1 MADAS
6 RFPRLAVPFAI
17 VGAAA
22 GWLSASLCGSP
33 PLAFPVSR
41 PITAACAAVMGALV
55 GALLRRF
62 AVGRRYWYE
71 LADPDPSQRPRT
83 DAWWV
88 HVPVLLNAGAVTGVV
103 VRWLEDDR
111 WDVTLWALSGAL
123 CTAAFVPTCL
133 AVLAAGRRAQRARLG
148 SIVAGSDRRAVWAIV
163 ATLLAVMT
171 LEELPGW
178 LAGSPDWPAPVV
190 VAGLLVS
197 SAGVLLR
204 VLRADERAR
213 REARAVLAAGLS
225 VHERD
230 WKDEADAHLPEVD
243 LGLGEQ
249 VLAHSAPGGAP
260 YRDRGRTL
268 SLVRGSPEAARAAL
282 ARAVWRSR
290 LGLLA
295 VGATAI
301 VHALAA
307 ASGSRFVVQRLL

>member
-6 RFPRLAVPFAI
+6 RFPRLAMPFAI

-88 HVPVLLNAGAVTGVV
+88 HVPVLLNAGAVTGLV

-111 WDVTLWALSGAL
+111 WGVTLWALSGAL

-148 SIVAGSDRRAVWAIV
+148 SIVAGSDRRAVWAIL

-171 LEELPGW
+171 LEELPDW
-178 LAGSPDWPAPVV
+178 LAGSPDWAAPVV
-190 VAGLLVS
+190 VAALLVS

-204 VLRADERAR
+204 VLLVDERAR

-230 WKDEADAHLPEVD
+230 GKDEADAHVPEVD

-249 VLAHSAPGGAP
+249 VLAHSTPGGAP
-260 YRDRGRTL
+260 YRDRERTL

-282 ARAVWRSR
+282 ARAVR